1 MKDAA
6 AGTGMA
12 LLGPAMRWFAMFLPV
27 PLLTLVMLG
36 GGQPPWLVLAVV
48 GAQIG
53 WLGLGLRRASA
64 VVPPGSPHGYAGAT
78 DAETVTRLMA
88 EGQVDPVGLPLHGA
102 ALVIRL
108 DDSAEISERHGT
120 RFAGALMHELARRLG
135 RTLREHDAF
144 CQLGPAGFGIA
155 LVPHRNL
162 DTAAVLMIAHRIQS
176 HLGHAFSFESVSH
189 WPSVSVGFCLSPRSA
204 AQNGIGMLEAAAQA
218 AERALR
224 VGPAGLYSY
233 SAVDLAPRPSN
244 DTLERLHHALESGE
258 ICAYFQPQICTRT
271 GRVSGLEALA
281 RWRHPDDGLI
291 PPARFLPL
299 IEGAGMS
306 SMLAERMLR
315 DALGLLKHL
324 DAMGLGVPLVSVNL
338 SGPELRNPNLV
349 DEIAWE
355 LDRHDLRPERL
366 VLEILE
372 TVAVDSDDD
381 IILRNIVKLS
391 GMGCGIDLDDFGT
404 GHAAIANIRRFAVG
418 RIKIDRSFVTHLHK
432 DREQQ
437 RMVSA
442 ILSMARQLGLGT
454 VAEGVETDAE
464 LALITQLGCDHAQ
477 GFGIARP
484 MPGADLPE
492 WLYSHAPAK
501 PPPAAPHNSPAS
513 EPIGAPVP

>member
-1 MKDAA
+1 MKDAP
-6 AGTGMA
+6 AGIGMA
-12 LLGPAMRWFAMFLPV
+12 LVGPAMRRFAMFLPV
-27 PLLTLVMLG
+27 PLLTLVMLR
-36 GGQPPWLVLAVV
+36 GGQPPWLVLAVA

-53 WLGLGLRRASA
+53 WLGLGLRRAREVA
-64 VVPPGSPHGYAGAT
+64 PPGIPRGYARAT
-78 DAETVTRLMA
+78 DAETVARLLA
-88 EGQVDPVGLPLHGA
+88 EGQADPAGLPLHGA

-120 RFAGALMHELARRLG
+120 RYAGALMHELARRLG
-135 RTLREHDAF
+135 QTLREHDAF
-144 CQLGPAGFGIA
+144 CRLGPAGFGIA
-155 LVPHRNL
+155 LFPQRNL

-176 HLGHAFSFESVSH
+176 HLGHAFGFESVSH
-189 WPSVSVGFCLSPRSA
+189 WPSLSVGFCLSRRAA
-204 AQNGIGMLEAAAQA
+204 AQNGIGMLDAAAQA

-224 VGPAGLYSY
+224 AGPAGLYSY
-233 SAVDLAPRPSN
+233 SAVDLPARPSN
-244 DTLERLHHALESGE
+244 DTQKRLRHALESGE

-271 GRVSGLEALA
+271 GHVSGLEALA

-291 PPARFLPL
+291 PPAQFLPL

-315 DALGLLKHL
+315 DALGLLKQL

-338 SGPELRNPNLV
+338 SGPELRNPSLA

-355 LDRHDLRPERL
+355 LDRHDLGPERL

-372 TVAVDSDDD
+372 SVAVDSDDD

-404 GHAAIANIRRFAVG
+404 GHAAIANIRRFAVR

-442 ILSMARQLGLGT
+442 ILSMAGQLELET

-464 LALITQLGCDHAQ
+464 LALLTQLGCDHAQ

-484 MPGADLPE
+484 MPGAGLPE
-492 WLYSHAPAK
+492 WLRSNAPAI
-501 PPPAAPHNSPAS
+501 PPAAPPHNSPAAV
-513 EPIGAPVP
+513 PVGAPVP